1 MSEQGKSLGFIET
14 VGLAAA
20 IASADAAVKAAN
32 VRLVGRE
39 NSKGNGCITV
49 KISGDI
55 GAVNAALMAA
65 KAACE
70 SVNRVWAIDAIARPA
85 VGINELF
92 VRGEEVKPEPVKPEN
107 TALSVSVTEQSLML
121 KQPIKADLVSQETA
135 PKQTVTEPVAEPQ
148 FATLPSVDTKTA
160 PQASPKKMP
169 AKPVGKPKRSGK
181 R

>member
-14 VGLAAA
+14 VGLVAA

-39 NSKGNGCITV
+39 NSKGNGCITI

-85 VGINELF
+85 AGLNELF
-92 VRGEEVKPEPVKPEN
+92 FREEEAQPKPITPEN
-107 TALSVSVTEQSLML
+107 TALSVSVTEQSLVL
-121 KQPIKADLVSQETA
+121 KQPIRGDLVSQEKT
-135 PKQTVTEPVAEPQ
+135 PKQAVEETAADVKAVPQVPVK
-148 FATLPSVDTKTA
+148 KT
-160 PQASPKKMP
+160 
-169 AKPVGKPKRSGK
+169 PVKQTNKSKRPGK

>member
-14 VGLAAA
+14 VGLVAA

-70 SVNRVWAIDAIARPA
+70 SVSRVWAIEAIARPA
-85 VGINELF
+85 AGINELF
-92 VRGEEVKPEPVKPEN
+92 VRGEEAKLEPIKSEN
-107 TALSVSVTEQSLML
+107 SALSVSVAEQSLVL
-121 KQPIKADLVSQETA
+121 KKPVKTDLVSQETA
-135 PKQTVTEPVAEPQ
+135 PKPTITEPTAVVPV
-148 FATLPSVDTKTA
+148 LPKTA
-160 PQASPKKMP
+160 PV
-169 AKPVGKPKRSGK
+169 KPTGKSKRSGK

>member
-14 VGLAAA
+14 VGLVAA

-70 SVNRVWAIDAIARPA
+70 GINRVWAIDAIARPA
-85 VGINELF
+85 AGINELF
-92 VRGEEVKPEPVKPEN
+92 FRPEEVDPKPLKPEN
-107 TALSVSVTEQSLML
+107 TALSVSVTEQSLVL
-121 KQPIKADLVSQETA
+121 KQPVTSDLVSQEKT
-135 PKQTVTEPVAEPQ
+135 PEPMVTETAAPQ
-148 FATLPSVDTKTA
+148 SEGLPSANTKAT
-160 PQASPKKMP
+160 SPIAAKKAP
-169 AKPVGKPKRSGK
+169 AKPAGKPKRPGK

>member
-14 VGLAAA
+14 VGLVAA

-70 SVNRVWAIDAIARPA
+70 GINRVWAIDAIARPA
-85 VGINELF
+85 AGIDALF
-92 VRGEEVKPEPVKPEN
+92 VRDEEPKPEPVKAEN
-107 TALSVSVTEQSLML
+107 TALSVSVVGQSLVL
-121 KQPIKADLVSQETA
+121 KQPIKADLVSQEKEA
-135 PKQTVTEPVAEPQ
+135 KQTAEDP
-148 FATLPSVDTKTA
+148 APMAHSETAASV
-160 PQASPKKMP
+160 P
-169 AKPVGKPKRSGK
+169 AKKPPVKSSGKPKRPGK

>member
-1 MSEQGKSLGFIET
+1 MNEQGKSLGFIET
-14 VGLAAA
+14 VGLVAA

-85 VGINELF
+85 AGLNELF
-92 VRGEEVKPEPVKPEN
+92 FREEEVGN
-107 TALSVSVTEQSLML
+107 TALSVSVTEQSLVL
-121 KQPIKADLVSQETA
+121 KQPIRGDLVSQEKA
-135 PKQTVTEPVAEPQ
+135 PKQAVEETAADVKAVPQVPVK
-148 FATLPSVDTKTA
+148 KT
-160 PQASPKKMP
+160 
-169 AKPVGKPKRSGK
+169 PVKQTNKSKRPGK